1 MSGIFLDISGT
12 NLIKVVAVCG
22 YFLGEKIVLVWYNKH
37 MKKSKTKPTVT
48 VNRRA
53 HYDYQLGDEL
63 SVGMVLSGPEVR
75 KIRDHHVQLKGSFV
89 TIRNGELWLNNL
101 TLGAET
107 AKNIKLLATKKQ
119 ILALEREKVVGS
131 TIVPV
136 KLLGGGRHIKLVIAL
151 GKGKKKYDKR
161 ETIKKREFERGRYA

>member
-1 MSGIFLDISGT
+1 
-12 NLIKVVAVCG
+12 
-22 YFLGEKIVLVWYNKH
+22 
-37 MKKSKTKPTVT
+37 MKKKKTPDSVT

-53 HYDYQLGDEL
+53 KFDYHLGDEL
-63 SVGMVLSGPEVR
+63 SVGMVLAGPEVR
-75 KIRDHHVQLKGSFV
+75 LIRDHHVQLKGSFV
-89 TIRNGELWLNNL
+89 TIRNNELWLNNL

-119 ILALEREKVVGS
+119 IAALAREKVAGS

-136 KLLGGGRHIKLVIAL
+136 KLLGGERHIKLVIAL

-161 ETIKKREFERGRYA
+161 ETIKNRDIERGRF